1 MHRKLKHRKNNSG
14 LTLIEVVI
22 ASLLLAIAIVP
33 ILKCLSVANANTR
46 KIEIKTQSLLL
57 AQAKLDEI
65 KTRSIYDFTNNG
77 NSFTA
82 NNISLGNSYLCNIT
96 DDGGDPLKT
105 VTVSV
110 GFDSNGNNS
119 LSSSEIEITLSTR
132 LARRWID

>member
-1 MHRKLKHRKNNSG
+1 MHRKLRYRKNNSG

-22 ASLLLAIAIVP
+22 ASLLLVIAIVP

-65 KTRSIYDFTNNG
+65 KTRSIYDFTNG
-77 NSFTA
+77 GISFTA

-105 VTVSV
+105 VTISV

-132 LARRWID
+132 LARRWVD